1 MKKLWDFRTVL
12 GYLELEGQGRG
23 IIMRITRPLLLG
35 PFYYVFSYVRPN
47 ISTASLHPPSQWCLL
62 SYLKIIQTLHF
73 WGCLPLFHS
82 FILKYFFPHLALTD
96 SKLPNRYCHI
106 ARSSKKLTYEWANY
120 ATRNFTIF
128 CSFFSALKR
137 EKTSIFQS
145 LEKTNSYQK
154 GLWSYFTHLW
164 KKILDRYRKNLL
176 TS

>member
-1 MKKLWDFRTVL
+1 MSKFCPHSCWMTPYGFLNRTCFWL
-12 GYLELEGQGRG
+12 
-23 IIMRITRPLLLG
+23 
-35 PFYYVFSYVRPN
+35 N
-47 ISTASLHPPSQWCLL
+47 
-62 SYLKIIQTLHF
+62 YLKVTQTSHF
-73 WGCLPLFHS
+73 WVLATIS
-82 FILKYFFPHLALTD
+82 FIYSQLFFSNFVLTD
-96 SKLPNRYCHI
+96 SKLHNQYCHI

-164 KKILDRYRKNLL
+164 KKILDRYRINLL

>member
-1 MKKLWDFRTVL
+1 MT
-12 GYLELEGQGRG
+12 
-23 IIMRITRPLLLG
+23 
-35 PFYYVFSYVRPN
+35 
-47 ISTASLHPPSQWCLL
+47 H
-62 SYLKIIQTLHF
+62 LKIIQTLHF
-73 WGCLPLFHS
+73 LGCLPLFHS

-164 KKILDRYRKNLL
+164 KKILDRYREKSTDLIAPVDMYLISEKSIWKKSSSTNWIFSLFGTWFLL
-176 TS
+176 PV

>member
-1 MKKLWDFRTVL
+1 MPSGILRLAFGTWFDICVRQINWPTQNFCTDSAVL
-12 GYLELEGQGRG
+12 ACYCFLNMTCFWLN
-23 IIMRITRPLLLG
+23 
-35 PFYYVFSYVRPN
+35 YYV
-47 ISTASLHPPSQWCLL
+47 SQNVPFLGGYHYFMHW
-62 SYLKIIQTLHF
+62 F
-73 WGCLPLFHS
+73 WRFLFQ
-82 FILKYFFPHLALTD
+82 LTLTD
-96 SKLPNRYCHI
+96 SKLHNRYCHI

-164 KKILDRYRKNLL
+164 KKILDRYRINLL